1 MKVIV
6 VANQKGGVGKSTI
19 ACNLAVCAAKD
30 GKRTA
35 LVDADPQGSSIQF
48 RSLRQADDIMAVAMT
63 KPTILQDIK
72 HLSDFDI
79 VVVDSGGRDNALF
92 RSAVT
97 SAIYGILLIP
107 LLPSALDV
115 WATEDTFKI
124 LGEARSVGAQI
135 NACALF
141 NQVKHGTTLV
151 KQAKEALVDL
161 TGDNEVQLLDC
172 TLGDREAFKQAF
184 MGGYGV
190 IEYDPSSK
198 AAEEMNALYN
208 TLTEILAN
216 ADGVNG

>member
-19 ACNLAVCAAKD
+19 ACNLAVCAAKE

-35 LVDADPQGSSIQF
+35 LVDADPQGSSMQF
-48 RSLRQADDIMAVAMT
+48 RSLRQADDIVAVAMT
-63 KPTILQDIK
+63 KPTIFQDIK
-72 HLSDFDI
+72 HLSNFDI
-79 VVVDSGGRDNALF
+79 VIVDSGGRDNALF

-97 SAIYGILLIP
+97 SAVYGTLLVP

-135 NACALF
+135 NAVAVF

-151 KQAKEALVDL
+151 RQAKEALVDL
-161 TGDNEVQLLDC
+161 TADNEVRLLES
-172 TLGDREAFKQAF
+172 TIGDREAFKQSF

-190 IEYDPSSK
+190 VEYDPSSK
-198 AAEEMNALYN
+198 AADEINALYRA
-208 TLTEILAN
+208 LVDQL
-216 ADGVNG
+216 

>member
-35 LVDADPQGSSIQF
+35 LVDADPQGSSMQF
-48 RSLRQADDIMAVAMT
+48 RAVRQAEDIMAVAMT
-63 KPTILQDIK
+63 KPTIFQDIQ

-97 SAIYGILLIP
+97 SAVFGTLLIP

-124 LGEARSVGAQI
+124 LAEARSVGAKI
-135 NACALF
+135 DAVAVF

-151 KQAKEALVDL
+151 RQAKETLVDL
-161 TGDNEVQLLDC
+161 TANNEVRLLAN
-172 TLGDREAFKQAF
+172 TLGDREAFKQSF

-190 IEYDPSSK
+190 VEYDPSSK
-198 AAEEMNALYN
+198 AADEMNTLYRALIDH
-208 TLTEILAN
+208 L
-216 ADGVNG
+216 